1 MGFGLPV
8 ACHRAPPGS
17 GPKAMRRGR
26 HRTWPT
32 PGRRTRRRRA
42 ETSNECARSPWPQVI
57 QKASRGRGCWRAVA
71 ETWRGGREGLEKGLS
86 ACRLE
91 MICRR
96 DFWWSAAR
104 VGPPPPRPSC
114 CQGAGVGLK
123 TAPDGATL
131 DEEGDN
137 STKSMF
143 QTGRQ
148 SCPRPSYAC
157 FRDGQIRW

>member
-1 MGFGLPV
+1 MSARNRHGRELFKRPV
-8 ACHRAPPGS
+8 GGVGAGGQS
-17 GPKAMRRGR
+17 RRLG
-26 HRTWPT
+26 
-32 PGRRTRRRRA
+32 
-42 ETSNECARSPWPQVI
+42 EV
-57 QKASRGRGCWRAVA
+57 
-71 ETWRGGREGLEKGLS
+71 GGRDWEKGLS

-104 VGPPPPRPSC
+104 AEPPAPAAAKV
-114 CQGAGVGLK
+114 QATGVGLR

-137 STKSMF
+137 STEAMF

-148 SCPRPSYAC
+148 SCPRSSYAC
-157 FRDGQIRW
+157 FRDGQIWR